1 MFLVNETGP
10 TMLTL
15 EDENQKKF
23 KIKIGSEITC
33 SCNQFLSSAEEPY
46 CIHTVFALN
55 KIFRIDVEDPMIW
68 QVSYLDTEIAK
79 ILENRD
85 NAIVNDMN
93 KYSVY
98 A

>member
-1 MFLVNETGP
+1 MFLVNENGP

-33 SCNQFLSSAEEPY
+33 SCNQLHTDEPH

-68 QVSYLDTEIAK
+68 
-79 ILENRD
+79 
-85 NAIVNDMN
+85 
-93 KYSVY
+93 
-98 A
+98 

>member
-1 MFLVNETGP
+1 
-10 TMLTL
+10 
-15 EDENQKKF
+15 
-23 KIKIGSEITC
+23 
-33 SCNQFLSSAEEPY
+33 
-46 CIHTVFALN
+46 
-55 KIFRIDVEDPMIW
+55 MIW
-68 QVSYLDTEIAK
+68 QVSYLDTEVAK